1 MRDTA
6 RVEYRPISRAIDL
19 PRAAS
24 GTSIAATNARGLIRR
39 AARHG
44 RGVVVLALVCLPAFL
59 AAPAQ
64 ADPEIGGSVPA
75 LDALESQG
83 VALLNAHLSPGLTID
98 VKIGWYTNAP
108 SSERSPAVT
117 NQVVQTSTSNLTG
130 KTTVTHYCQIAVNEP
145 LFDAYTGAGWQEA
158 IITHE
163 LFHCYQI
170 QLLPDAFGTAAS
182 TEKWM
187 IEGLARWVDL
197 TLFAS
202 NPVPAALN
210 DLESY
215 FKNSTVP
222 LFGRGYDAVGFWGH
236 LDDVSGGDLWSRIP
250 AIIRA
255 GANGSQATVDVALGS
270 DKEKFL
276 DSWGTSAVNRSEGG
290 ASWTATSP
298 GGLAS
303 SYSAAAHT
311 IGASNPSDSS
321 VSVKLEPYSTAQ
333 LMVAMPAPPAGEI
346 ETAKID
352 MGGAYGRFGVL
363 DNYTPDELK
372 NLTFCSASACTP
384 TPTPQECPGGATP
397 TPAPT
402 GLTPLPEDALLGAAA
417 GDSSETVTVTY
428 TPLSTTPDGGTCPP
442 TPGNN
447 GGGDG
452 GDNSGS
458 GGDPH
463 FTDFHGD
470 LFDFQASGE
479 YTLLQ
484 STTDN
489 LQIQVRQQQIGH
501 TGVAVNTET
510 AVSDGKAIVEI
521 DATGVNR
528 ITAYVNHHRIG
539 SGRHSLSGGGSL
551 VVNSPLATVRWAD
564 GTTVKIDN
572 AVNGPSFKHL
582 VADLWLDI
590 TVAAGRRGALTG
602 LLGDAGV
609 PEQTEFASRG
619 GTVYSASQIIGSDA
633 SILYGAFGKS
643 WRITSK
649 KASLFHSNKPSDL
662 HAATIGK
669 PGGILALLL
678 KLLDSHPAHV
688 QQAAKACN
696 KHQFGNGA
704 ALDACEVDV
713 AETGNTGFVAA
724 DQALGQESAADV
736 AADTPPPAPPAP
748 PPPVPTAPALPAAI
762 SLGAGSDAPRI
773 AYSATS
779 GDTYV
784 AWESDTDHGVYECT
798 VLSGATGCNGGGP
811 ELLPDPVATE
821 GGDVPD
827 FFGVQVTVLNGEPVV
842 VAEVDGANAAVE
854 GSYSSPEGVLAW
866 SASSAGGTLSADD
879 SGKLL
884 ADAPTGDGDMPS
896 AGAVALGSANVA
908 VAGNEAQF
916 GTGFSDFTLATP
928 SSGTPTIDRT
938 TPTYGDQAF
947 TDGSQLAV
955 VADGGSNYLAVVV
968 GGASTSSPPPPGCTT
983 GSVDETGFG
992 AAVGT
997 AASLNTQA
1005 VWGTGYFTDISCDA
1019 EGPALAGGP
1028 SGIGVLESEGPG
1040 LLGSGS
1046 DGVYYRTFSA
1056 TTKLF
1061 SASPTLVSDETLNTL
1076 SGAESLSVSQDST
1089 GGIYASWS
1097 DGRGVTLSYSSNGG
1111 ANWTMPFGSG
1121 LGNTSPVG
1129 DPVVAGVGSATAEI
1143 AYDAG
1148 DTEKLQ
1154 VVPAADINFV
1164 P

>member
-1 MRDTA
+1 
-6 RVEYRPISRAIDL
+6 
-19 PRAAS
+19 
-24 GTSIAATNARGLIRR
+24 
-39 AARHG
+39 
-44 RGVVVLALVCLPAFL
+44 VLALVCLPAFL

-64 ADPEIGGSVPA
+64 ADPEIGPSVPA

-83 VALLNAHLSPGLTID
+83 VALLNAHLSPGVSID
-98 VKIGWYTNAP
+98 VKIGWYTNP
-108 SSERSPAVT
+108 GSDERSPAVT
-117 NQVVQTSTSNLTG
+117 NQVTQTSTSNLTG
-130 KTTVTHYCQIAVNEP
+130 KKTVSQYCQIAVNEP

-170 QLLPDAFGTAAS
+170 QLLHGAFGTAAS
-182 TEKWM
+182 SEKWM

-222 LFGRGYDAVGFWGH
+222 LFGRAYDAVGFWGH
-236 LDDVSGGDLWSRIP
+236 LDDIDGGDLWSRIP

-255 GANGSQATVDVALGS
+255 GANGSAATIDAALGG
-270 DKEKFL
+270 DKDKFL
-276 DSWGTSAVNRSEGG
+276 DSWGPSAANRPEGG
-290 ASWTATSP
+290 ATWTATSP

-311 IGASNPSDSS
+311 IGASSPSDSS

-333 LMVAMPAPPAGEI
+333 LMVAMPAPPANEI

-372 NLTFCSASACTP
+372 GLTFCAASACTP
-384 TPTPQECPGGATP
+384 TPTPQACPGGATP

-442 TPGNN
+442 TPGNG

-484 STTDN
+484 STKDN

-510 AVSDGKAIVEI
+510 AVRDGKAIVEI

-528 ITAYVNHHRIG
+528 ITAYVNHHRVG

-551 VVNSPLATVRWAD
+551 NVDSPLATVRWAD

-590 TVAAGRRGALTG
+590 TVASGRRGALTG

-619 GTVYSASQIIGSDA
+619 GTAYSAAQIIGTDA
-633 SILYGAFGKS
+633 STLYGAFGKS
-643 WRITSK
+643 WRVTSK

-662 HAATIGK
+662 HAATLGK

-688 QQAAKACN
+688 QQAVKACN
-696 KHQFGNGA
+696 KHPFGNGA

-713 AETGNTGFVAA
+713 AETGNKGFVGA

-736 AADTPPPAPPAP
+736 AADTPPPTPPAP
-748 PPPVPTAPALPAAI
+748 PPPAPTAPALPAAI
-762 SLGAGSDAPRI
+762 SLGTGDSYPRV
-773 AYSATS
+773 AHDSVS

-784 AWESDTDHGVYECT
+784 AWVAESGTSIYVCT
-798 VLSGATGCNGGGP
+798 LPSGASACANGPQLLSDPLGASGEYFEPQVLVLGGK
-811 ELLPDPVATE
+811 
-821 GGDVPD
+821 
-827 FFGVQVTVLNGEPVV
+827 PVV
-842 VAEVDGANAAVE
+842 LAEIDGAPAAVE
-854 GSYSSPEGVLAW
+854 PSGYSGSGGVIAW
-866 SASSAGGTLSADD
+866 SAPTASGTFALDNG
-879 SGKLL
+879 GKLL
-884 ADAPTGDGDMPS
+884 ASSASDGDLPS
-896 AGAVALGSANVA
+896 AGAVALGTTAIA
-908 VAGNEAQF
+908 VAGNHYPF
-916 GTGFSDFTLATP
+916 GNGFTDFTPPSTNAT
-928 SSGTPTIDRT
+928 ST
-938 TPTYGDQAF
+938 TPEVDGSGGSGDYGDQL
-947 TDGSQLAV
+947 DINGEQLAA
-955 VADGGSNYLAVVV
+955 VAASSTTYDAVVTGAFV
-968 GGASTSSPPPPGCTT
+968 GQPPGCASGTADST
-983 GSVDETGFG
+983 GYGV
-992 AAVGT
+992 AVGT
-997 AASLNTQA
+997 PAQLALQSAWNISS
-1005 VWGTGYFTDISCDA
+1005 GGYFKSVSCDA
-1019 EGPALAGGP
+1019 FAPVLAGGP
-1028 SGIGVLESEGPG
+1028 SGIGLLEDEGPG
-1040 LLGSGS
+1040 LYTSGS
-1046 DGVYYRTFSA
+1046 DGIYYRAFNA
-1056 TTKLF
+1056 TTKNF
-1061 SASPTLVSDETLNTL
+1061 PTPVLVSDETLTTL
-1076 SGAESLSVSQDST
+1076 DGADDLSVSQDGT
-1089 GGIYASWS
+1089 GGIYAAWT
-1097 DGRGVTLSYSSNGG
+1097 DGRGVTLAYSSNGG
-1111 ANWTMPFGSG
+1111 ATWTTPFGTG
-1121 LGNTSPVG
+1121 LDQTSAAS
-1129 DPVVAGVGSATAEI
+1129 DPVVAGIGGASAVI
-1143 AYDAG
+1143 AFDAG
-1148 DTEKLQ
+1148 TTEELQ